1 MSHIMLVKI
10 LFCYDFRDFVQKFI
24 RGILLEFCH
33 SSRHMALQAYRSKRS
48 STFMLC
54 SVFVIG
60 KFRDHRY
67 RLNTNFVE
75 MRVDTFC

>member
-54 SVFVIG
+54 SVFVVGIG
-60 KFRDHRY
+60 
-67 RLNTNFVE
+67 LLSASSEITVIGSTLILVNG
-75 MRVDTFC
+75 